1 MIAVNHLYK
10 MSPPNVIIRKARL
23 FFGDDVTMDNEK
35 INRRWLEKPM
45 VKILHDVR
53 KRLKMYRSNDN
64 TPMDILRELF
74 TENRDEP

>member
-45 VKILHDVR
+45 DEILYDIR
-53 KRLKMYRSNDN
+53 KRLKMYRSNNN
-64 TPMDILRELF
+64 TPMDILREVF